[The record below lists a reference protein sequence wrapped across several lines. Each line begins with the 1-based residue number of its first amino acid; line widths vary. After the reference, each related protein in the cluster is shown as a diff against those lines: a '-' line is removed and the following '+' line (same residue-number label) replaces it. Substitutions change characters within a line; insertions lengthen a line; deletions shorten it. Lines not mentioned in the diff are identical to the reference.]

1 MFPLL
6 RLQLFNIYLP
16 ECLNNFKFYMD
27 FLVKDENKNFNIC
40 THNVQIPQ
48 TRKVQDSINDQ
59 QTQMMNNLTIYLGR

>member
-1 MFPLL
+1 
-6 RLQLFNIYLP
+6 
-16 ECLNNFKFYMD
+16 MD